1 MTPEQDKKM
10 LRELKSIRRSQS
22 WIVFFL
28 ALILVAI
35 LIVPTVNAQTI
46 TMSNPG
52 GIAERDIA
60 VYWPNGTL
68 YGYYNASSVIT
79 LDNTS
84 DYLFTK
90 KPVSSN
96 LLEDPV
102 DWMTNTAFPFV
113 QTNVIGIFVIVLL
126 AAYWKMR

>member
-1 MTPEQDKKM
+1 MKKH
-10 LRELKSIRRSQS
+10 LL
-22 WIVFFL
+22 IVALASLVFL
-28 ALILVAI
+28 AAM
-35 LIVPTVNAQTI
+35 PAQAQTI

-60 VYWPNGTL
+60 VYWPNGSL

-84 DYLFTK
+84 DYLFTM

-102 DWMTNTAFPFV
+102 DWMTNTAFPFI
-113 QTNVIGIFVIVLL
+113 QTNIIGIFVLVVL
-126 AAYWKMR
+126 AAYWRMK

>member
-1 MTPEQDKKM
+1 MKTSLM
-10 LRELKSIRRSQS
+10 
-22 WIVFFL
+22 IVAL
-28 ALILVAI
+28 AALVFLVAMP
-35 LIVPTVNAQTI
+35 VQAQTI

-60 VYWPNGTL
+60 VYWPNGTM

-84 DYLFTK
+84 DYLFTM

-96 LLEDPV
+96 LMEDPV
-102 DWMTNTAFPFV
+102 DWMTNTAFPFI
-113 QTNVIGIFVIVLL
+113 QTNIIGIFVLVVL
-126 AAYWKMR
+126 AAYWRMK

>member
-1 MTPEQDKKM
+1 MKIG
-10 LRELKSIRRSQS
+10 LVVVALAALA
-22 WIVFFL
+22 FL
-28 ALILVAI
+28 AAMPVQ
-35 LIVPTVNAQTI
+35 AQTI
-46 TMSNPG
+46 SMSNPG
-52 GIAERDIA
+52 GIADRDI
-60 VYWPNGTL
+60 VVFWPNGTM

-84 DYLFTK
+84 DYFFTL

-113 QTNVIGIFVIVLL
+113 QTNVIGIFVLIVL

>member
-1 MTPEQDKKM
+1 MKTSLM
-10 LRELKSIRRSQS
+10 
-22 WIVFFL
+22 IV
-28 ALILVAI
+28 ALVA
-35 LIVPTVNAQTI
+35 LVVLAAMPAQAQTI

-60 VYWPNGTL
+60 VYWPNGSL

-84 DYLFTK
+84 DYLFTM

-113 QTNVIGIFVIVLL
+113 QSNVIGLFVLVLL
-126 AAYWKMR
+126 AAYWRMK